1 MVLLAALERKTGACA
16 ASAKR
21 APVKRIVILGGGF
34 AAIAC
39 AHRLEK
45 RLRPDE
51 AELVLISRENFSL
64 FTPMLPEVSSGALD
78 QRHIVTPI
86 RAQLHRTQ
94 FVLADVTKLDPVAC
108 TVTYTHTLTGIT
120 ETIRYDEVVIAIGA
134 ATSTFNLPGVAERV
148 FALKT
153 LEDANILRNRLI
165 WLMELADTAHDDA
178 ERRRL
183 LTVVV
188 VGGGFT
194 GVEATGEMVELF
206 RSVHKFYPHI
216 RRDDVRIVLVEAA
229 KTLLLGL
236 PARMGEYSQRFLQ
249 RRGVEV
255 ITGDGVKL
263 ADDEGLELT
272 SGRRIETRTIVWS
285 AGVRPRALAISGDF
299 PRGKGGTI
307 AVARD
312 MSVPGFPGVWALG
325 DCASIPDG
333 EGGFYP
339 PTAQHAL
346 REGPVLAD
354 NIIATLRGEATK
366 PFHYTALGMMAS
378 LGARK
383 AVAQLPGNR
392 VLTGFLAWF
401 LWRTYYLLR
410 LPGLDRKLRV
420 AFDWTLELLFP
431 RDISELR
438 VYTRLAQSSAA
449 SDAGLVPRDEEVLR

>member
-1 MVLLAALERKTGACA
+1 M
-16 ASAKR
+16 
-21 APVKRIVILGGGF
+21 KRIVILGGGF
-34 AAIAC
+34 AAIAT
-39 AHRLEK
+39 AQRLER

-78 QRHIVTPI
+78 VRHIVTPI
-86 RAQLHRTQ
+86 RSQLRRTR
-94 FVLADVTKLDPVAC
+94 FILADVTALDVH
-108 TVTYTHTLTGIT
+108 TRVVSYTHTLTGIS
-120 ETIRYDEVVIAIGA
+120 EDIAYDQVVIAIGS

-153 LEDANILRNRLI
+153 LEDAGILRNRFV
-165 WLMELADTAHDDA
+165 WLLELADTTADDP

-183 LTVVV
+183 LTLVV

-206 RSVHKFYPHI
+206 HSVLRFYPNVKP
-216 RRDDVRIVLVEAA
+216 DDVRIVLVEGG
-229 KTLLLGL
+229 KSLLPGL
-236 PARMGEYSQRFLQ
+236 PARMGVYSERYL
-249 RRGVEV
+249 RHRGVHV
-255 ITGDGVKL
+255 MTGDGVKS
-263 ADDEGLELT
+263 ADDDGLELA
-272 SGRRIETRTIVWS
+272 SGKRIETRTIIWS
-285 AGVRPRALAISGDF
+285 AGVRPRPLAVSGDL
-299 PRGKGGTI
+299 PRAKNGTLLVG
-307 AVARD
+307 AD
-312 MSVPGFPGVWALG
+312 MRVPGCDGVWAIG
-325 DCASIPDG
+325 DCAAIPNG

-339 PTAQHAL
+339 PTAQHAI

-354 NIIATLRGEATK
+354 NIVAVLRGKPTK
-366 PFHYTALGMMAS
+366 PFHYTTLGMMAS

-383 AVAQLPGNR
+383 AVAELPGNR

-401 LWRTYYLLR
+401 LWRSYYLSR

-438 VYTRLAQSSAA
+438 VYTRRAQSSAA
-449 SDAGLVPRDEEVLR
+449 IDAGLVPKDADVLK